1 MPQLKLQNDIQQKPI
16 CPNCHTSSNITK
28 MGYRITKNKKIPRY
42 KCNNCDKTFSQRQ
55 LKYVTYPPKII
66 FTAISTYNLGH
77 TKQQT
82 AKILSRSHRIK
93 VPIST
98 IHSWLKRYQGIC
110 TLANLRQ
117 NYKIDP
123 QTIIKSKKLHHN
135 QVYNLKYHELKLKFA
150 AKKFPKLRDYIESI
164 FNHCPNNLFKAEGP
178 RCSNL
183 KIDIKPR
190 KVTKYNN
197 APKLAEF
204 ALTLAKTNKERHK
217 KVQDF
222 MLINDSATIAI
233 EVPVFL
239 DPKELTRKQ
248 QKIFGMELKD
258 ALTGHLDVL
267 QVRFNHIHVLDYKPD
282 AKKGDRRAAEQVFLY
297 ALALSKRT
305 NIPLKNFTC
314 AYFDDRNYYQF
325 KPIVK

>member
-1 MPQLKLQNDIQQKPI
+1 MTTLKTKTDASSKPDCPYCNKVSEVVKIGHMNTKTEILQ
-16 CPNCHTSSNITK
+16 
-28 MGYRITKNKKIPRY
+28 RY
-42 KCNNCDKTFSQRQ
+42 KCKVCSKTFSDRP

-66 FTAISTYNLGH
+66 FTAISTYNQGN
-77 TKQQT
+77 TKRDV
-82 AKILSRSHRIK
+82 ASILSKKHRIK
-93 VPIST
+93 VPIPT

-135 QVYNLKYHELKLKFA
+135 QIYNLKYHELKLKFA
-150 AKKFPKLRDYIESI
+150 ARKFPRLGNYIEFI
-164 FNHCPNNLFKAEGP
+164 FNNCPNDLFKAEGP

-183 KIDIKPR
+183 KIDIKPKR
-190 KVTKYNN
+190 VTKYNN

-204 ALTLAKTNKERHK
+204 ALTLAKTNKERHE
-217 KVQDF
+217 KVLNF
-222 MLINDSATIAI
+222 MLTNDSATIAI

-239 DPKELTRKQ
+239 DPSELTRKK

-258 ALTGHLDVL
+258 SLTGHLDIL
-267 QVRFNHIHVLDYKPD
+267 QVRFNHIYVLDYKPE
-282 AKKGDRRAAEQVFLY
+282 AKKGDRGAAEQVFLY

-305 NIPLKNFTC
+305 NIPLENFTC

-325 KPIVK
+325 KPMTD